1 MTECYE
7 FPGELDAGNGS
18 RGARGPADPAERG
31 AHERVSEHCEHA
43 QRKRIKEMRN
53 SMPRCRLPAGCSI
66 LLFAAPL
73 WSQQAGAWKDPS
85 PHTAQMVAV
94 AENVRLEVLDWG
106 GSGRPIVLLAGG
118 GDTAHVF
125 DEFAPKLTPAYHVL
139 GITRRGFG
147 ASSFTAAE
155 YGADRLGDDVV
166 AVLDSLK
173 LDRPVLVGH
182 SIAGEELSSVG
193 TRHPERVAELIYLDA
208 GYAHAFYD
216 HSLGN
221 VDIDSRELQK
231 KLEQMRAASTP
242 QVHKKLV
249 EELVQQDLP
258 DLERELRE
266 LLRILQAEPAQP
278 ASPPTATTDD
288 LASFT
293 AYRAYVNRV
302 RGISFPEAELRQTRE
317 SRPDGGVGKSRSG
330 PSVAISEGEQK
341 YTSIRVSVLAIYANP
356 RDRGP
361 YPYNTPAEGAATE
374 AFQTAAI
381 EAQATAFERGVPSA
395 RVVRVPK
402 SNHYVFLSNEADV
415 LREMRAFLGGLH

>member
-53 SMPRCRLPAGCSI
+53 SMPRGRLPAGCSI

-166 AVLDSLK
+166 AGIDSLK

-182 SIAGEELSSVG
+182 SIAGEELSSVA
-193 TRHPERVAELIYLDA
+193 TRHPERTAGLVYLDA
-208 GYAHAFYD
+208 GYPYAFD
-216 HSLGN
+216 DGTGPAF
-221 VDIDSRELQK
+221 REFQ
-231 KLEQMRAASTP
+231 EIRGP
-242 QVHKKLV
+242 Q
-249 EELVQQDLP
+249 
-258 DLERELRE
+258 
-266 LLRILQAEPAQP
+266 
-278 ASPPTATTDD
+278 PPPPGEAD
-288 LASFT
+288 LASFS
-293 AYRAYVNRV
+293 ALQKWYVRV
-302 RGISFPEAELRQTRE
+302 NGFRFPEAEFRQMRE
-317 SRPDGGVGKSRSG
+317 ATPNGRVGKQRNFPGSATLLMG
-330 PSVAISEGEQK
+330 MKK
-341 YTSIRVSVLAIYANP
+341 YAHIPVPALAIFAIPHDQGTWVNNST
-356 RDRGP
+356 D
-361 YPYNTPAEGAATE
+361 PAVREAARTY
-374 AFQTAAI
+374 TAA
-381 EAQATAFERGVPSA
+381 EVALTESQATAFENGAPTA
-395 RVVRVPK
+395 RVIRLPRAH
-402 SNHYVFLSNEADV
+402 HYVFLSNEADV
-415 LREMRAFLGGLH
+415 LRNMRAFLFGLQ

>member
-1 MTECYE
+1 
-7 FPGELDAGNGS
+7 
-18 RGARGPADPAERG
+18 
-31 AHERVSEHCEHA
+31 
-43 QRKRIKEMRN
+43 
-53 SMPRCRLPAGCSI
+53 
-66 LLFAAPL
+66 
-73 WSQQAGAWKDPS
+73 
-85 PHTAQMVAV
+85 
-94 AENVRLEVLDWG
+94 
-106 GSGRPIVLLAGG
+106 
-118 GDTAHVF
+118 
-125 DEFAPKLTPAYHVL
+125 
-139 GITRRGFG
+139 
-147 ASSFTAAE
+147 
-155 YGADRLGDDVV
+155 
-166 AVLDSLK
+166 
-173 LDRPVLVGH
+173 
-182 SIAGEELSSVG
+182 
-193 TRHPERVAELIYLDA
+193 
-208 GYAHAFYD
+208 
-216 HSLGN
+216 
-221 VDIDSRELQK
+221 
-231 KLEQMRAASTP
+231 MRAASTP

-266 LLRILQAEPAQP
+266 LLKILQAEPAQP

-293 AYRAYVNRV
+293 AYRAYVHRV

-341 YTSIRVSVLAIYANP
+341 YTTIRVSVLAIYANP

-415 LREMRAFLGGLH
+415 LREMRAFLEGLH